1 MRFRNQRAIG
11 RVLIRRKSNR
21 KPPADWENA
30 KCGNPCF
37 REYDGH
43 RHGSMGPHLG
53 SLEPG
58 RGSNG
63 YGPNGPHGPHG
74 DGPDLGPR
82 TLSKEE
88 VQNDL
93 AKLQYELED
102 LTNQLE
108 TIEQIKSKPRPR

>member
-1 MRFRNQRAIG
+1 
-11 RVLIRRKSNR
+11 
-21 KPPADWENA
+21 
-30 KCGNPCF
+30 
-37 REYDGH
+37 
-43 RHGSMGPHLG
+43 MGPHLG
-53 SLEPG
+53 SLEP
-58 RGSNG
+58 SNH
-63 YGPNGPHGPHG
+63 GPNGHVSHPDGPH
-74 DGPDLGPR
+74 DLGPR

>member
-1 MRFRNQRAIG
+1 
-11 RVLIRRKSNR
+11 
-21 KPPADWENA
+21 
-30 KCGNPCF
+30 
-37 REYDGH
+37 
-43 RHGSMGPHLG
+43 MGPHLG
-53 SLEPG
+53 SLEP
-58 RGSNG
+58 SHHDQNG
-63 YGPNGPHGPHG
+63 HGPPNGLHGPHGPHG
-74 DGPDLGPR
+74 DGPNDLGPR

>member
-1 MRFRNQRAIG
+1 MIPELTLNFYYFAISLNLSHFS
-11 RVLIRRKSNR
+11 RVHPRY
-21 KPPADWENA
+21 
-30 KCGNPCF
+30 

-53 SLEPG
+53 SLEPIHH
-58 RGSNG
+58 GSNI
-63 YGPNGPHGPHG
+63 HGPIRTHE
-74 DGPDLGPR
+74 DGPQDLGPR
-82 TLSKEE
+82 TLSKEV

-108 TIEQIKSKPRPR
+108 TIEQIKSKPRPS

>member
-1 MRFRNQRAIG
+1 MACF
-11 RVLIRRKSNR
+11 RRKQFSRNLLLELNHFSD
-21 KPPADWENA
+21 A
-30 KCGNPCF
+30 NPEH

-53 SLEPG
+53 SLEP
-58 RGSNG
+58 SHH
-63 YGPNGPHGPHG
+63 GPNGHGPHG
-74 DGPDLGPR
+74 DRPHDLGPR

>member
-1 MRFRNQRAIG
+1 
-11 RVLIRRKSNR
+11 
-21 KPPADWENA
+21 
-30 KCGNPCF
+30 
-37 REYDGH
+37 
-43 RHGSMGPHLG
+43 MGPHLG
-53 SLEPG
+53 SLEPDHHVQ
-58 RGSNG
+58 NG
-63 YGPNGPHGPHG
+63 HGPPNGLHNPHGPHGPHG
-74 DGPDLGPR
+74 DGPNDLGPR

>member
-1 MRFRNQRAIG
+1 MAQ
-11 RVLIRRKSNR
+11 
-21 KPPADWENA
+21 P
-30 KCGNPCF
+30 KCACGYPCY

-53 SLEPG
+53 SLEPDHHVQ
-58 RGSNG
+58 NG
-63 YGPNGPHGPHG
+63 HGPPNGLHGPHG
-74 DGPDLGPR
+74 DGPNDLGPR

>member
-1 MRFRNQRAIG
+1 
-11 RVLIRRKSNR
+11 
-21 KPPADWENA
+21 
-30 KCGNPCF
+30 
-37 REYDGH
+37 
-43 RHGSMGPHLG
+43 MGPHLG

-58 RGSNG
+58 LQNG
-63 YGPNGPHGPHG
+63 HGPNGLHGPHG
-74 DGPDLGPR
+74 DGPNDLGPR

>member
-1 MRFRNQRAIG
+1 
-11 RVLIRRKSNR
+11 
-21 KPPADWENA
+21 
-30 KCGNPCF
+30 
-37 REYDGH
+37 
-43 RHGSMGPHLG
+43 MGPHLG
-53 SLEPG
+53 SLEP
-58 RGSNG
+58 SPH
-63 YGPNGPHGPHG
+63 GPNGHGPHG
-74 DGPDLGPR
+74 VGPHDLGPR

>member
-1 MRFRNQRAIG
+1 MKYKNQMVIG
-11 RVLIRRKSNR
+11 RVGMLS
-21 KPPADWENA
+21 A
-30 KCGNPCF
+30 KNFKKQFSRNLLLELNHFLDANPEH

-53 SLEPG
+53 SLEP
-58 RGSNG
+58 SHH
-63 YGPNGPHGPHG
+63 GPNSDGPH
-74 DGPDLGPR
+74 DLGPR
-82 TLSKEE
+82 TMSKEE